1 MQQRYKNTFHRILIQ
16 NKMSDKNSS
25 ADFPGFLA
33 KVKSRLL
40 STVPEPD
47 PLVIVV
53 FGPAG
58 TIRDS
63 LM

>member
-1 MQQRYKNTFHRILIQ
+1 
-16 NKMSDKNSS
+16 MSDKNSS